1 MRIAPG
7 NLKGS
12 RGSIVWKLKSSWI
25 TISGGSPTSGATE
38 QNPVNHEEFTVGFV
52 AKEKTNAEDSDPG
65 PASVFPY
72 STASHSSD
80 IRPDQLTQPTPQQI
94 LEDSQ
99 ALTVSK
105 DPDPGVE
112 YVKTVGS
119 RYAWLRWIVM
129 SNLPL
134 SFCES
139 ELTRQYTSLPA
150 VAVDTLRV
158 NLESVTRA
166 VEKVIGTEMP
176 KKFGLI
182 LDGWSYGTEH
192 FLAVLPHGCN
202 RSIPAFFLRL
212 ANIMGMPLVG
222 CASHRLNLAV
232 KRFLE
237 PHEEDLENV
246 QVLMRKLRTVKE
258 AAKLRAKTPLLP
270 VLRQETWWSSTFA
283 TVDRYVRLREF
294 LSADDGEIADLLLPR
309 STHRSLQTLLEEM
322 KDIESIS
329 KKLQSD
335 GLTLLLARELFG
347 GLLELKPSFASYL
360 ASNAEIVDSPAF
372 DSGAVKVFDKKAEM
386 LTREER
392 AALLPFKRSR
402 EDAAAQPA
410 RVQKDGLADRI
421 LKRRKVVV
429 QQVYVLLAAIP
440 PASNM
445 VERLL
450 SSARSVLRH
459 ERHRL
464 TPMTLEMLLFLK
476 LTFQTLFLSGW

>member
-1 MRIAPG
+1 MDDNAKSKTDDPPTEEEDDAVNGGPQTTQCTLFPG
-7 NLKGS
+7 KNQQIH
-12 RGSIVWKLKSSWI
+12 SI
-25 TISGGSPTSGATE
+25 GGSPTSGATE

-158 NLESVTRA
+158 NLE
-166 VEKVIGTEMP
+166 I
-176 KKFGLI
+176 
-182 LDGWSYGTEH
+182 
-192 FLAVLPHGCN
+192 
-202 RSIPAFFLRL
+202 
-212 ANIMGMPLVG
+212 
-222 CASHRLNLAV
+222 

>member
-1 MRIAPG
+1 MDDNAKSKTDDPPTEEEDDAVNGGPQTTQCTLFPGKNQQRRKPNVRCNGAKPCESRRI
-7 NLKGS
+7 
-12 RGSIVWKLKSSWI
+12 
-25 TISGGSPTSGATE
+25 
-38 QNPVNHEEFTVGFV
+38 H
-52 AKEKTNAEDSDPG
+52 DPG

-158 NLESVTRA
+158 NLE
-166 VEKVIGTEMP
+166 I
-176 KKFGLI
+176 
-182 LDGWSYGTEH
+182 
-192 FLAVLPHGCN
+192 
-202 RSIPAFFLRL
+202 
-212 ANIMGMPLVG
+212 
-222 CASHRLNLAV
+222 

>member
-1 MRIAPG
+1 MDDNAKSKTDDPPTEEEDDAVNGGPQTTQCAPG
-7 NLKGS
+7 FY
-12 RGSIVWKLKSSWI
+12 R
-25 TISGGSPTSGATE
+25 GGSPTSGATE

-158 NLESVTRA
+158 NLE
-166 VEKVIGTEMP
+166 I
-176 KKFGLI
+176 
-182 LDGWSYGTEH
+182 
-192 FLAVLPHGCN
+192 
-202 RSIPAFFLRL
+202 
-212 ANIMGMPLVG
+212 
-222 CASHRLNLAV
+222 

>member
-1 MRIAPG
+1 MDDNAKSKTDDPPTEEEDDAVNGGPQTTQCAPG
-7 NLKGS
+7 FY
-12 RGSIVWKLKSSWI
+12 R
-25 TISGGSPTSGATE
+25 GGSPTSGATE

-158 NLESVTRA
+158 NLE
-166 VEKVIGTEMP
+166 I
-176 KKFGLI
+176 
-182 LDGWSYGTEH
+182 
-192 FLAVLPHGCN
+192 
-202 RSIPAFFLRL
+202 
-212 ANIMGMPLVG
+212 
-222 CASHRLNLAV
+222 

-476 LTFQTLFLSGW
+476 SVPSIVIYLMSHRAIDTY

>member
-1 MRIAPG
+1 MDDNAKSKTDDPPTEEEDDAVNGGPQTTQCAPG
-7 NLKGS
+7 FY
-12 RGSIVWKLKSSWI
+12 R
-25 TISGGSPTSGATE
+25 GGSPTSGATE

-150 VAVDTLRV
+150 VAVDTL
-158 NLESVTRA
+158 L
-166 VEKVIGTEMP
+166 
-176 KKFGLI
+176 
-182 LDGWSYGTEH
+182 
-192 FLAVLPHGCN
+192 
-202 RSIPAFFLRL
+202 
-212 ANIMGMPLVG
+212 
-222 CASHRLNLAV
+222 

-476 LTFQTLFLSGW
+476 SVPSIVIYLMSHRAIDTY

>member
-1 MRIAPG
+1 MDDNAKSKTDDPPTEEEDDAVNGGPQTTQCAPG
-7 NLKGS
+7 FY
-12 RGSIVWKLKSSWI
+12 R
-25 TISGGSPTSGATE
+25 GGSPTSGATE

-150 VAVDTLRV
+150 VAVDTL
-158 NLESVTRA
+158 L
-166 VEKVIGTEMP
+166 
-176 KKFGLI
+176 
-182 LDGWSYGTEH
+182 
-192 FLAVLPHGCN
+192 
-202 RSIPAFFLRL
+202 
-212 ANIMGMPLVG
+212 
-222 CASHRLNLAV
+222 

-372 DSGAVKVFDKKAEM
+372 DSGAVK
-386 LTREER
+386 T
-392 AALLPFKRSR
+392 
-402 EDAAAQPA
+402 
-410 RVQKDGLADRI
+410 
-421 LKRRKVVV
+421 
-429 QQVYVLLAAIP
+429 QV
-440 PASNM
+440 
-445 VERLL
+445 
-450 SSARSVLRH
+450 
-459 ERHRL
+459 
-464 TPMTLEMLLFLK
+464 
-476 LTFQTLFLSGW
+476 G

>member
-1 MRIAPG
+1 MDDNAKSKTDDPPTEEEDDAVNGGPQTTQCTLFPGKNQQRRKPNVRCNGAKPCESRRI
-7 NLKGS
+7 
-12 RGSIVWKLKSSWI
+12 
-25 TISGGSPTSGATE
+25 
-38 QNPVNHEEFTVGFV
+38 H
-52 AKEKTNAEDSDPG
+52 DPG

-150 VAVDTLRV
+150 VA
-158 NLESVTRA
+158 
-166 VEKVIGTEMP
+166 
-176 KKFGLI
+176 
-182 LDGWSYGTEH
+182 
-192 FLAVLPHGCN
+192 
-202 RSIPAFFLRL
+202 
-212 ANIMGMPLVG
+212 
-222 CASHRLNLAV
+222 
-232 KRFLE
+232 
-237 PHEEDLENV
+237 
-246 QVLMRKLRTVKE
+246 E

-372 DSGAVKVFDKKAEM
+372 DSGAVK
-386 LTREER
+386 T
-392 AALLPFKRSR
+392 
-402 EDAAAQPA
+402 
-410 RVQKDGLADRI
+410 
-421 LKRRKVVV
+421 
-429 QQVYVLLAAIP
+429 QV
-440 PASNM
+440 
-445 VERLL
+445 
-450 SSARSVLRH
+450 
-459 ERHRL
+459 
-464 TPMTLEMLLFLK
+464 
-476 LTFQTLFLSGW
+476 G

>member
-1 MRIAPG
+1 MDDNAKSKTDDPPTEEEDDAVNGGPQTTQCAPG
-7 NLKGS
+7 FY
-12 RGSIVWKLKSSWI
+12 R
-25 TISGGSPTSGATE
+25 GGSPTSGATE

-150 VAVDTLRV
+150 VA
-158 NLESVTRA
+158 
-166 VEKVIGTEMP
+166 
-176 KKFGLI
+176 
-182 LDGWSYGTEH
+182 
-192 FLAVLPHGCN
+192 
-202 RSIPAFFLRL
+202 
-212 ANIMGMPLVG
+212 
-222 CASHRLNLAV
+222 
-232 KRFLE
+232 
-237 PHEEDLENV
+237 
-246 QVLMRKLRTVKE
+246 E

-372 DSGAVKVFDKKAEM
+372 DSGAVK
-386 LTREER
+386 T
-392 AALLPFKRSR
+392 
-402 EDAAAQPA
+402 
-410 RVQKDGLADRI
+410 
-421 LKRRKVVV
+421 
-429 QQVYVLLAAIP
+429 QV
-440 PASNM
+440 
-445 VERLL
+445 
-450 SSARSVLRH
+450 
-459 ERHRL
+459 
-464 TPMTLEMLLFLK
+464 
-476 LTFQTLFLSGW
+476 G

>member
-1 MRIAPG
+1 MDDNAKSKTDDPPTEEEDDAVNGGPQTTQCTLFPG
-7 NLKGS
+7 KNQQIH
-12 RGSIVWKLKSSWI
+12 SI
-25 TISGGSPTSGATE
+25 GGSPTSGATE

-158 NLESVTRA
+158 NLE
-166 VEKVIGTEMP
+166 I
-176 KKFGLI
+176 
-182 LDGWSYGTEH
+182 
-192 FLAVLPHGCN
+192 
-202 RSIPAFFLRL
+202 
-212 ANIMGMPLVG
+212 
-222 CASHRLNLAV
+222 

-372 DSGAVKVFDKKAEM
+372 DSGAVK
-386 LTREER
+386 T
-392 AALLPFKRSR
+392 
-402 EDAAAQPA
+402 
-410 RVQKDGLADRI
+410 
-421 LKRRKVVV
+421 
-429 QQVYVLLAAIP
+429 QV
-440 PASNM
+440 
-445 VERLL
+445 
-450 SSARSVLRH
+450 
-459 ERHRL
+459 
-464 TPMTLEMLLFLK
+464 
-476 LTFQTLFLSGW
+476 G